1 MFTPRC
7 FAVSP
12 QARRPAFDMDGSG
25 LLGSSALAELMPRV
39 YELSRNKQS
48 ILDDVA
54 AVRET
59 LRPRRDA
66 DF

>member
-1 MFTPRC
+1 
-7 FAVSP
+7 
-12 QARRPAFDMDGSG
+12 MDGSG